1 LAHRHL
7 DIACT
12 ASPDFRDEKKTASMS
27 GKGGRGKTLT
37 LLALADT

>member
-12 ASPDFRDEKKTASMS
+12 ASPDFRDEKTASMS
-27 GKGGRGKTLT
+27 GKGGRGKTLM
-37 LLALADT
+37 LLALADA